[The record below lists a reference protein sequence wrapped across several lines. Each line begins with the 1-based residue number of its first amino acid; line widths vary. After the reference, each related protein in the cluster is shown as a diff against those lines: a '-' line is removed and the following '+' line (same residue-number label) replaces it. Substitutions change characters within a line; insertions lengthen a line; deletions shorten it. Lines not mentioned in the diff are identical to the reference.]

1 MVSRAQPAASVTR
14 PPGRPRLYEP
24 DDERD
29 RLLAALLEVL
39 RRNGGQDATVSDILE
54 EAGMSTR
61 AFYRHFETKEDAIR
75 DLYRRDAES
84 FNAHLWRHIDA
95 ANDPRDALEVWVN
108 EILGLAYDRRRAE
121 RVSAMRTPIVTRALA
136 GTREE
141 QLGTDLLEQ
150 PLRSVLESGLAQGL
164 FPLAKPE
171 LDIRTIR
178 AMAFE
183 VISWAGTGVVKLSRR
198 EALDHILRF
207 SLAALGA

>member
-1 MVSRAQPAASVTR
+1 MTR

-24 DDERD
+24 DVERD

-39 RRNGGQDATVSDILE
+39 RRNGGQDATVADILD
-54 EAGMSTR
+54 EAGLSTR

-84 FNAHLWRHIDA
+84 FSAHLWRQIDA

-121 RVSAMRTPIVTRALA
+121 RVSAMRSPIVARIVA

-164 FPLAKPE
+164 FPLARPE

-178 AMAFE
+178 AIAFE
-183 VISWAGTGVVKLSRR
+183 AISWARTGVVKLSRR
-198 EALDHILRF
+198 EALEHILRF
-207 SLAALGA
+207 SRAALGAS